1 MPLEISGLQPPEVHS
16 YTGRNRIAETRS
28 MLNFLQIPLPELFAV
43 LAAIAFAA
51 GLNVYATVA
60 ALGLLARFGHVP
72 LPPALQL
79 LETWPII
86 AASTI
91 LFAIEFFADKI
102 PAFDLIW
109 SALHT
114 FVRVPAA
121 ALLAYGATRQ
131 LTPAQQ
137 LLAAAL
143 GAAIALAAHGGKTA
157 LRAAVTPSPEPFS
170 NITLSLAEDA
180 LAIALTWLATRHPY
194 AAATIALVLV
204 AIIVLLARLV
214 IRALRALLT
223 GAEQELAGRQT

>member
-1 MPLEISGLQPPEVHS
+1 
-16 YTGRNRIAETRS
+16 

-109 SALHT
+109 SAFHT

-137 LLAAAL
+137 LLATAL

-170 NITLSLAEDA
+170 NITLSLTEDA
-180 LAIALTWLATRHPY
+180 LAISLTWLATRHPY
-194 AAATIALVLV
+194 AGATIALILV
-204 AIIVLLARLV
+204 AVIALLARAV
-214 IRALRALLT
+214 VRALRALFR
-223 GAEQELAGRQT
+223 GAEKELAG

>member
-1 MPLEISGLQPPEVHS
+1 
-16 YTGRNRIAETRS
+16 

-72 LPPALQL
+72 LPPALQF

-109 SALHT
+109 SAFHT

-137 LLAAAL
+137 LLATAL

-170 NITLSLAEDA
+170 NITLSLTEDA
-180 LAIALTWLATRHPY
+180 LAISLTWLATRHPY
-194 AAATIALVLV
+194 AGATIALILV
-204 AIIVLLARLV
+204 AVIALLARAV
-214 IRALRALLT
+214 VRALRAPFR
-223 GAEQELAGRQT
+223 GAEKELAG

>member
-1 MPLEISGLQPPEVHS
+1 
-16 YTGRNRIAETRS
+16 
-28 MLNFLQIPLPELFAV
+28 MLNFLQIPLPELFAIV
-43 LAAIAFAA
+43 AAVAFAA

-86 AASTI
+86 AASIT

-114 FVRVPAA
+114 FVRVPIA

-131 LTPAQQ
+131 LTPTEQ
-137 LLAAAL
+137 LLAAAM

-170 NITLSLAEDA
+170 NISLSLAEDTVA
-180 LAIALTWLATRHPY
+180 VALTWLATRHPY
-194 AAATIALVLV
+194 TAATIVLCLVV
-204 AIIVLLARLV
+204 VIVLLIRAV
-214 IRALRALLT
+214 IRALRALFQ
-223 GAEQELAGRQT
+223 GAEQELAGRPT

>member
-1 MPLEISGLQPPEVHS
+1 
-16 YTGRNRIAETRS
+16 

-109 SALHT
+109 SAFHT

-170 NITLSLAEDA
+170 NITLSLTEDA
-180 LAIALTWLATRHPY
+180 LAISLTWLATRHPY
-194 AAATIALVLV
+194 AGATIALILV
-204 AIIVLLARLV
+204 AVIALLARAV
-214 IRALRALLT
+214 VRALRAPFR
-223 GAEQELAGRQT
+223 GAEKELAG

>member
-1 MPLEISGLQPPEVHS
+1 
-16 YTGRNRIAETRS
+16 
-28 MLNFLQIPLPELFAV
+28 MLNWLQIPLPELFAL

-72 LPPALQL
+72 LPPTLQI

-86 AASTI
+86 AASGT
-91 LFAIEFFADKI
+91 LFVVEFFADKI

-137 LLAAAL
+137 LLAALL

-157 LRAAVTPSPEPFS
+157 ARAAVTPSPEPFS
-170 NITLSLAEDA
+170 NITLSLMEDA
-180 LAIALTWLATRHPY
+180 LAVALTWLATRHPY
-194 AAATIALVLV
+194 VAGTIALCLV
-204 AIIVLLARLV
+204 AVIVMLTRFV
-214 IRALRALLT
+214 IRALRALFRGSET
-223 GAEQELAGRQT
+223 ELSGKTT

>member
-1 MPLEISGLQPPEVHS
+1 V
-16 YTGRNRIAETRS
+16 
-28 MLNFLQIPLPELFAV
+28 LNFLQIPLPELFAV

-109 SALHT
+109 SAFHT

-137 LLAAAL
+137 LLATAL

-170 NITLSLAEDA
+170 NITLSLTEDA
-180 LAIALTWLATRHPY
+180 LAISLTWLATRHPY
-194 AAATIALVLV
+194 AGATIALILV
-204 AIIVLLARLV
+204 AVIALLARAV
-214 IRALRALLT
+214 VRALRALFR
-223 GAEQELAGRQT
+223 GAEKELAG

>member
-1 MPLEISGLQPPEVHS
+1 
-16 YTGRNRIAETRS
+16 
-28 MLNFLQIPLPELFAV
+28 MLNWLQIPLPELFAL

-60 ALGLLARFGHVP
+60 ALGLLARLGHVP
-72 LPPALQL
+72 LPPALQI

-86 AASTI
+86 AASGT
-91 LFAIEFFADKI
+91 LFVVEFFADKI

-131 LTPAQQ
+131 LTPVEQ
-137 LLAAAL
+137 LLAALL

-157 LRAAVTPSPEPFS
+157 ARAAVTPSPEPFS
-170 NITLSLAEDA
+170 NITLSLVEDA
-180 LAIALTWLATRHPY
+180 LAVALTWLATRHPY
-194 AAATIALVLV
+194 AAATIALCLV
-204 AIIVLLARLV
+204 AVIVMLTRFV
-214 IRALRALLT
+214 IRALRALFRGAESELT
-223 GAEQELAGRQT
+223 GKKT

>member
-1 MPLEISGLQPPEVHS
+1 
-16 YTGRNRIAETRS
+16 
-28 MLNFLQIPLPELFAV
+28 
-43 LAAIAFAA
+43 
-51 GLNVYATVA
+51 
-60 ALGLLARFGHVP
+60 
-72 LPPALQL
+72 

-109 SALHT
+109 SAFHT

-137 LLAAAL
+137 LLATAL

-170 NITLSLAEDA
+170 NITLSLTEDA
-180 LAIALTWLATRHPY
+180 LAISLTWLATRHPY
-194 AAATIALVLV
+194 AGATIALILV
-204 AIIVLLARLV
+204 AVIALLARAV
-214 IRALRALLT
+214 VRALRALFR
-223 GAEQELAGRQT
+223 GAEKELAG

>member
-1 MPLEISGLQPPEVHS
+1 
-16 YTGRNRIAETRS
+16 
-28 MLNFLQIPLPELFAV
+28 MLNWLQIPLPELFAL

-51 GLNVYATVA
+51 GLNVYATVG

-72 LPPALQL
+72 LPPALQI
-79 LETWPII
+79 LETWPVI
-86 AASTI
+86 AASIT

-131 LTPAQQ
+131 LAPAQQ
-137 LLAAAL
+137 LLAAVL

-157 LRAAVTPSPEPFS
+157 VRAAITPSPEPVS
-170 NITLSLAEDA
+170 NITLSLGEDA
-180 LAIALTWLATRHPY
+180 LALGLTWLATRHPY
-194 AAATIALVLV
+194 AAAAFVLILVV
-204 AIIVLLARLV
+204 IIVMMARLV
-214 IRALRALLT
+214 IKSLRALFR
-223 GAEQELAGRQT
+223 GAEKELAEHSA

>member
-1 MPLEISGLQPPEVHS
+1 
-16 YTGRNRIAETRS
+16 
-28 MLNFLQIPLPELFAV
+28 MLNWLLIPLPELFAL
-43 LAAIAFAA
+43 LAAVSFAA

-60 ALGLLARFGHVP
+60 ALGLFARFGHVP
-72 LPPALQL
+72 LPPALQI

-86 AASTI
+86 AASGT
-91 LFAIEFFADKI
+91 LFVVEFFADKI

-137 LLAAAL
+137 ILAAAL

-157 LRAAVTPSPEPFS
+157 ARAAVTPSPEPFS
-170 NITLSLAEDA
+170 NITLSLVEDA
-180 LAIALTWLATRHPY
+180 LAVALTWLATRHPY
-194 AAATIALVLV
+194 IAATIALSLV
-204 AIIVLLARLV
+204 AVIVMLTRLV
-214 IRALRALLT
+214 IRALRALFR
-223 GAEQELAGRQT
+223 GAESELSGKTT

>member
-1 MPLEISGLQPPEVHS
+1 
-16 YTGRNRIAETRS
+16 
-28 MLNFLQIPLPELFAV
+28 MLNWVQIPLPELFAI

-60 ALGLLARFGHVP
+60 ALGHVP

-79 LETWPII
+79 LETWPVITVS
-86 AASTI
+86 AV
-91 LFAIEFFADKI
+91 LFAVEFFADKV
-102 PAFDLIW
+102 PAFDLVW

-137 LLAAAL
+137 LFAALL
-143 GAAIALAAHGGKTA
+143 GAAVALAAHGGKTA
-157 LRAAVTPSPEPFS
+157 VRAAITPSPEPFS

-180 LAIALTWLATRHPY
+180 LAISLTWLATRHPY
-194 AAATIALVLV
+194 IAAV
-204 AIIVLLARLV
+204 IVLSLVCVIILMARFV
-214 IRALRALLT
+214 IRSLRALFR
-223 GAEQELAGRQT
+223 GAEKELAGRPV